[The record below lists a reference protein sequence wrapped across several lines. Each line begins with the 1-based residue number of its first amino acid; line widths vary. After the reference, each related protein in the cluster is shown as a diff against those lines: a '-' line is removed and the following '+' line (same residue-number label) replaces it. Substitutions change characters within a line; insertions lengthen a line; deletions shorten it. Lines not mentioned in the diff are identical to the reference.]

1 MQVEMA
7 VCVDVIERKA
17 GGAKGRKLRADL
29 QRQLAPPDAAAKN
42 AYPMARRLGG
52 KAPVTVDERRD
63 PRAGERRRPLD
74 EHDVQPN
81 AQPGKAPCAPDGVG
95 RGGCRDHQA
104 CRGQD
109 ADAVGPLHRL
119 VDLEAE
125 TEIVGRDDE
134 PVWPVPRHAFEAAP
148 ARRSRRNWK
157 NSMPSRSRRRIISGL
172 RTISPTMAAILPL
185 RK

>member
-1 MQVEMA
+1 MEMT
-7 VCVDVIERKA
+7 VCVDVIKRKA
-17 GGAKGRKLRADL
+17 GGTKGRKLRADL
-29 QRQLAPPDAAAKN
+29 QRQLAPPHPAADN
-42 AYPMARRLGG
+42 VQSMTRCFGG
-52 KAPVTVDERRD
+52 EAAVAVDEARMKRT
-63 PRAGERRRPLD
+63 GERRRPLD

-81 AQPGKAPCAPDGVG
+81 AQAGKAPRAPDGVG
-95 RGGCRDHQA
+95 RRRRRDHQA

-134 PVWPVPRHAFEAAP
+134 AFCLTRRHAAFETA

-172 RTISPTMAAILPL
+172 RTISATMAAILPL